1 MKSNIKPDGYFI
13 LSLSLSV
20 LLHFAFPIIQIIY
33 SPYSYIGIVLL
44 VLGLTV
50 VYFSNKIL
58 IEQKTSIQPYDT
70 PDKLVSNGTFR
81 FSRNPIYLGMN
92 LALLGISV
100 LMGSLT
106 AFLSPIIFWG
116 VMNFKI
122 IPMEEET
129 MEKILEKTFGN
140 SFTAYKSKVRRWI

>member
-13 LSLSLSV
+13 LSQSLSV
-20 LLHFAFPIIQIIY
+20 LLHFTFPIIQIIY

-44 VLGLTV
+44 VLGLIV

-58 IEQKTSIQPYDT
+58 TEQKTSIQPFET
-70 PDKLVSNGTFR
+70 PDKLVSNGTFS

-129 MEKILEKTFGN
+129 MEKTFGN
-140 SFTAYKSKVRRWI
+140 SFTAYKSKVKRWL

>member
-1 MKSNIKPDGYFI
+1 MKSNIKPDGYFL

-20 LLHFAFPIIQIIY
+20 LLHFAFPIFQIIY

-44 VLGLTV
+44 VLGLIV

-58 IEQKTSIQPYDT
+58 TEQKTSIQPFET

-81 FSRNPIYLGMN
+81 FSRNPIYLGMS

-129 MEKILEKTFGN
+129 MEKIFGD

>member
-1 MKSNIKPDGYFI
+1 
-13 LSLSLSV
+13 V